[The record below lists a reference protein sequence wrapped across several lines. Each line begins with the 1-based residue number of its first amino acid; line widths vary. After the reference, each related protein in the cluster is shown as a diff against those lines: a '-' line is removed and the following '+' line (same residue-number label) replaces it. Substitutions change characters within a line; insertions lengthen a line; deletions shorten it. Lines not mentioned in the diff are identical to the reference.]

1 MLVGELEDSCAF
13 DVHNTQWNTGGVFSK
28 YYPKPR
34 SGGRSTCPVQ
44 KQKYCWLLMQIH
56 HFCLLDFSRNLSQN
70 NLFFFPLCDM
80 GLGST
85 KSNRKQ
91 KAWLVWFL
99 LIARETSYRNYLFIF
114 LKEKIIWHQVEKI
127 ITFSCNWSQF
137 LMTLSIPAVPNWLSQ

>member
-1 MLVGELEDSCAF
+1 MLIGELEDSCAF

-28 YYPKPR
+28 YYPKLR

-56 HFCLLDFSRNLSQN
+56 HFCLSDFSRNLSQN

-91 KAWLVWFL
+91 KALVWFL
-99 LIARETSYRNYLFIF
+99 LIARETSYRNYLFFF
-114 LKEKIIWHQVEKI
+114 LKEKIIWHQVEKNI
-127 ITFSCNWSQF
+127 MFSCNWSQF
-137 LMTLSIPAVPNWLSQ
+137 LMTLSIQAVPNWLSQ